1 MKTKLLLSVFAVL
14 LLIACGND
22 KKETKTPTKTSEIVE
37 ETTKDKNSKPKTLEE
52 QIAEIKENFTKIES
66 EKNSYNTKSD
76 KEYVGGGVLEL
87 QGYFNDNTPVKI
99 VRGEF
104 GEHGSVRTSYYFNEN
119 VLFFAFQEEFS
130 EASMRGPFTKKE
142 NRFYIA
148 DGKLIRVLEKE
159 QTIKS
164 GDFKMTN
171 IKNIDV
177 TESWKGSSIVSDLT
191 KDVRGSTAQLLYA
204 SIGLHK
210 GRWISKED
218 PNAGIEIKDG
228 KFIMFYK
235 SDENISNEI
244 FDYKL
249 SEHEGVEYLTLIDK
263 TGDELKYSILEYT
276 DEIFIISYLARG
288 NRLTYVKEK

>member
-1 MKTKLLLSVFAVL
+1 MKTKSLLTVFVVL

-22 KKETKTPTKTSEIVE
+22 EKKTETPTKNSETVE
-37 ETTKDKNSKPKTLEE
+37 ETTKDKNSKPKTVEE

-66 EKNSYNTKSD
+66 QKNSYDMKRD

-87 QGYFNDNTPVKI
+87 QGYFNENIPVKI
-99 VRGEF
+99 IRAEF
-104 GEHGSVRTSYYFNEN
+104 GEHGSAKTSYYFNDNE
-119 VLFFAFQEEFS
+119 LFFAFQEEFS

-164 GDFKMTN
+164 GDFKMDN
-171 IKNIDV
+171 VKNIDV

-191 KDVRGSTAQLLYA
+191 KDVRGSSAQLLYA
-204 SIGLHK
+204 AIGLNK
-210 GRWISKED
+210 GRWISKKD
-218 PNAGIEIKDG
+218 PNAGIEIKEG

-263 TGDELKYSILEYT
+263 KGKELKYSILEYS
-276 DEIFIISYLARG
+276 DKIFIISYLARG
-288 NRLTYVKEK
+288 SRLTYVKEK